1 MNRRIIVCFFILLT
15 LSTNIYPM
23 PLPNGEGETGN
34 HTALENSQWKGKRV
48 AFLGDSITDKKR
60 IGTTKCYW
68 EYLAEW
74 LHFTPYVYAIN
85 GNRMDGIL
93 RQAQRLLE
101 ERGDS
106 IDAIFIFAGTN
117 DYNAGI
123 PLGEWYTESDREAE
137 VKEGFM
143 ERRKYREPILNDS
156 TFRGRINLVMDF
168 LKTHYPE
175 KQVIMLT
182 PIHRAQARF
191 SERNVQPEE
200 LFPNKLGLYVDEYV
214 NAVKDTAN
222 VWAVPVI
229 DLNSISGLYPL
240 NDSHVRYFH
249 DGKTDRL
256 HPNAKGHERMARALV
271 YQLLAFPA
279 SFE

>member
-1 MNRRIIVCFFILLT
+1 M
-15 LSTNIYPM
+15 
-23 PLPNGEGETGN
+23 GN

-74 LHFTPYVYAIN
+74 LHFTPYAYAIS
-85 GNRMDGIL
+85 GNKMDDIL
-93 RQAQRLLE
+93 KQAQRLLE

-143 ERRKYREPILNDS
+143 ERRKYRQPVLNDS

-214 NAVKDTAN
+214 NAVKETAN

-256 HPNAKGHERMARALV
+256 HPNAKGHERMARALA